1 MNTYHVA
8 IVENSENEAIII
20 ANLLEKS
27 IRQIFDIVHFT
38 DIESIK
44 NYLSVNKVD
53 IILLNLFLKDSYGVH
68 TFTELFRKYRHIPF
82 LILTEFDDDEIGA
95 NAVKEG
101 AQDYLIKSEIN
112 SQSINKAIIH
122 AIERKHFEEQL
133 RNSEQKYKN
142 LFQKSKDAIYI
153 STVDGDFIDINEA
166 GLSLFDYTINDLDA
180 LKVAD
185 LYVRRRDRMRLKR
198 ELSEFGE
205 VIDYPVELVKKD
217 GVTLVYCLL
226 STTVVRDNKDKII
239 AYQGII
245 RDITEKRKSELALIK
260 SMQDLDQA
268 NKELL
273 FLNTSL
279 EDKVSERTKQ
289 LKKEKELA
297 EIQHKEIKESI
308 NYAKRI
314 QASILP
320 PMQKIKHRI
329 PNSFIFYL
337 PKDIVSGDFYWYA
350 ETKNR
355 SFIAIVDCTG
365 HGVPGAFMSIIG
377 YTQLNEIM
385 SEGNQSD
392 PGEILKDLD
401 RRVRLAL
408 NQNSINGKN
417 SKDGMEL
424 GIISIDHEMNRL
436 EYAGAM
442 RPLFFIKQNE
452 LKIIKGDKFS
462 IGGIS
467 RRKKVFVT
475 HKIHIEENDC
485 FYLFSDGYPDQFGGP
500 KGKKFMAKNVASML
514 IKIGHLHMEEQSQVI
529 KDAIFNWMG
538 EEEQID
544 DILMAGLRF

>member
-1 MNTYHVA
+1 LNTYHVA

-68 TFTELFRKYRHIPF
+68 TFTELFRKYSHIPF

-424 GIISIDHEMNRL
+424 GIISIDHDMNRL

-538 EEEQID
+538 E
-544 DILMAGLRF
+544 

>member
-1 MNTYHVA
+1 MDKYHIA

-20 ANLLEKS
+20 ASLLEKS
-27 IRQIFDIVHFT
+27 NRQNFEIVHFT
-38 DIESIK
+38 EIKSVK
-44 NYLSVNKVD
+44 NYLSVNNVD
-53 IILLNLFLKDSYGVH
+53 IILLNLFLKDSFGVH
-68 TFTELFRKYRHIPF
+68 TFTKLFREYRDIPF
-82 LILTEFDDDEIGA
+82 LILTEVDDDEIGA

-112 SQSINKAIIH
+112 SQSIHKAIIH
-122 AIERKHFEEQL
+122 AIERKHFEERL
-133 RNSEQKYKN
+133 RNSEQKYRN

-153 STVDGDFIDINEA
+153 SSVDGDFIDINEA
-166 GLSLFDYTINDLDA
+166 GLSLFDYTINDLDS

-185 LYVRRRDRMRLKR
+185 LYVRRRDRLRLKR
-198 ELSEFGE
+198 DLSEFGE

-217 GVTLVYCLL
+217 GITLVYCLL
-226 STTVVRDNKDKII
+226 STTVVRDKEGEII

-245 RDITEKRKSELALIK
+245 RDITEKRRSELALIK
-260 SMQDLDQA
+260 SMEDLDQA
-268 NKELL
+268 NKELQ

-279 EDKVSERTKQ
+279 EDKVTDRTKQ

-297 EIQHKEIKESI
+297 EVQHKEIKESI

-329 PNSFIFYL
+329 PDSFIFYL

-350 ETKNR
+350 EAENK
-355 SFIAIVDCTG
+355 SYLAIVDCTG

-385 SEGNQSD
+385 SDGKQTE
-392 PGEILKDLD
+392 PGEILKELD

-424 GIISIDHEMNRL
+424 GIIAIDHELNRL

-462 IGGIS
+462 IGGVS
-467 RRKKVFVT
+467 RRKKVFIT
-475 HKIHIEENDC
+475 HKINLEKNDC
-485 FYLFSDGYPDQFGGP
+485 YYLFSDGYPDQFGGP
-500 KGKKFMAKNVASML
+500 RGKKFMAKNVAAML
-514 IKIGHLHMEEQSQVI
+514 MKIGYLHMKEQSQVI
-529 KDAIFNWMG
+529 KEAFFNWMG
-538 EEEQID
+538 EEDQID
-544 DILMAGLRF
+544 DILIAGLRF

>member
-1 MNTYHVA
+1 MDKYQVV
-8 IVENSENEAIII
+8 IVENSENEAIIV
-20 ANLLEKS
+20 ANLLERSKKHS
-27 IRQIFDIVHFT
+27 YEIIHFT
-38 DIESIK
+38 NLASTRE
-44 NYLSVNKVD
+44 YLAENKVD
-53 IILLNLFLKDSYGVH
+53 IILLNLFLEDSYGVH
-68 TFTELFRKYRHIPF
+68 TFKMLFREYREIPF
-82 LILTEFDDDEIGA
+82 LILTEVDDDAIGA

-101 AQDYLIKSEIN
+101 AQDYLIKNEIN
-112 SQSINKAIIH
+112 AQSINKAITH
-122 AIERKHFEEQL
+122 AVERKHFEEKL
-133 RNSEQKYKN
+133 RESEAKYRN

-153 STVDGDFIDINEA
+153 SSVEGDFIDINEA
-166 GLSLFDYTINDLDA
+166 GLSLFDYTVHDLDT

-185 LYVRRRDRMRLKR
+185 LYVRRRDRLRLKR

-217 GVTLVYCLL
+217 GKTIVYCLL
-226 STTVVRDNKDKII
+226 STTVVRDKSNEII

-245 RDITEKRKSELALIK
+245 RDITEKRRAELALIK

-268 NKELL
+268 NKELQ

-279 EDKVSERTKQ
+279 EDKVIERTDL

-297 EIQHKEIKESI
+297 EVQHKEIKESI

-320 PMQKIKHRI
+320 PMQKIRNRV
-329 PNSFIFYL
+329 PDSFIFYL

-350 ETKNR
+350 ESGNK
-355 SFIAIVDCTG
+355 SFLAIVDCTG

-385 SEGNQSD
+385 SEGKYD
-392 PGEILKDLD
+392 EPGSILKELD

-408 NQNSINGKN
+408 NQNSANGKN

-424 GIISIDHEMNRL
+424 GIIAIDHKAQRI

-452 LKIIKGDKFS
+452 LKIIKGDKFA
-462 IGGIS
+462 IGGVS

-485 FYLFSDGYPDQFGGP
+485 YYVFSDGYPDQFGGP
-500 KGKKFMAKNVASML
+500 RGKKFMAKNVASML
-514 IKIGHLHMEEQSQVI
+514 IKIGHLHMKEQEQVV
-529 KDAIFNWMG
+529 KDAFFNWMG
-538 EEEQID
+538 EEDQID
-544 DILMAGLRF
+544 DILIAGLRF